1 MSILPA
7 GENVSGRLIS
17 TPTAVKRTNI
27 VLYSL
32 QSIFTYIISCDKRM
46 FLTVKKMVQPPIL
59 VVKPETSL
67 HSQPPT
73 PVDANLQIFIIAH
86 WIRSNVDPHPLLC
99 GLPKQSSIWLLDTS
113 L

>member
-46 FLTVKKMVQPPIL
+46 FLTIKKNGATTYLGGQAWILPP
-59 VVKPETSL
+59 
-67 HSQPPT
+67 QPPT

-86 WIRSNVDPHPLLC
+86 WICSNVDLHPLLC

>member
-46 FLTVKKMVQPPIL
+46 FLTIKKMVQPPIL

-67 HSQPPT
+67 HNHQ
-73 PVDANLQIFIIAH
+73 
-86 WIRSNVDPHPLLC
+86 PLLMLTYKYLL
-99 GLPKQSSIWLLDTS
+99 LPTGSALM
-113 L
+113 